1 MRKGAAHFETIV
13 ADGSHFVATQHGA
26 EQFGPF
32 ARPIGQIG
40 QCAIFGLAGLAVAF
54 P

>member
-1 MRKGAAHFETIV
+1 MREGAADFETVV
-13 ADGSHFVATQHGA
+13 ADGSQFVAPQHGA
-26 EQFGPF
+26 EQFDPLAG
-32 ARPIGQIG
+32 PIGQIG